1 MHVLAYT
8 YHWERDTLWDMTR
21 SERKMWVKMVQMQ
34 KTAEN
39 NALNKG
45 NKSYSPSTYKEGI

>member
-34 KTAEN
+34 KIAEN